1 MLFNSHVFIFLFLPV
16 TLYVFYFLGGKYN
29 HRLAIAWLVA
39 ASLFYYAWWN
49 PAYVSLIIISMLF
62 NYGVGLLLSSNEKN
76 RKSLLTLG
84 VLANLALLAYFKYTN
99 FFLDIVSDI
108 TGDAWQIEDILLP
121 LAISFFTF
129 QQIAYLVDSYQK
141 KTREYDFLN
150 YALFVTFFPQL
161 IAGPIVHHREMLSQ
175 FARNETFIY
184 RVGNMEMGVA
194 IFCIG
199 LFKKVVIADNIARY
213 STPLFGAAFQENT
226 FSMVDAWIGATA
238 YTFQLYFDFSG
249 YSDMAIGI
257 GLMFGIRLP
266 VNFLSPYKAYSI
278 IEFWSS
284 WHITLSR
291 FLRDY
296 LYIPLGGNRHGNLKR
311 YRNLMLTMLLGGLW
325 HGAGWTF
332 IIWGGLHGSYL
343 LINHAWRS
351 FLQMRRSS
359 KLVHAWFYKVFSR
372 VITMLAII
380 VAWVFFRAENLDSA
394 LLILSTMF
402 GLADEQII
410 QATLFQGTALK
421 AMNILLVL
429 LFIVWVLPNTSRWA
443 GYALENRKGM
453 DVDAI
458 QQPGLLGRNLTF
470 KANKTWAAVISILF
484 VIAILNLTQVSEF
497 IYFNF

>member
-16 TLYVFYFLGGKYN
+16 AVYVYYSLGRKYN
-29 HRLAIAWLVA
+29 HRLAVSWLVA

-62 NYGVGLLLSSNEKN
+62 NYSVGISLSSNKGN
-76 RKSLLTLG
+76 KKTLLAFG
-84 VLANLALLAYFKYTN
+84 VLCNLALLAYYKYTN
-99 FFLDIVSDI
+99 FFVDTLNDL
-108 TGDAWQIEDILLP
+108 TGSSYQISDILLP

-150 YALFVTFFPQL
+150 YSLFVTFFPQL

-175 FARNETFIY
+175 FAKDETFVFKQSNLEI
-184 RVGNMEMGVA
+184 GIA
-194 IFCIG
+194 IFCMG

-213 STPLFGAAFQENT
+213 STPLFTAAFEGNV
-226 FSMVDAWIGATA
+226 FSMVDAWIGAFA

-266 VNFLSPYKAYSI
+266 INFLSPYKATSI
-278 IEFWSS
+278 IEFWSR

-296 LYIPLGGNRHGNLKR
+296 LYIPLGGNRLGNLKR
-311 YRNLMLTMLLGGLW
+311 YRNLMITMLLGGLW

-332 IIWGGLHGSYL
+332 IIWGGLHGLYL
-343 LINHAWRS
+343 LVNHAWRIMS
-351 FLQMRRSS
+351 VSIGRDISS
-359 KLVHAWFYKVFSR
+359 ASRTYLFASR
-372 VITMLAII
+372 VITFFVVLL
-380 VAWVFFRAENLDSA
+380 AWVFFRAENFDSA
-394 LLILSTMF
+394 MLILSTMF
-402 GLADEQII
+402 GLADTNLIV
-410 QATLFQGTALK
+410 AYLFEGVAIR
-421 AMNILLVL
+421 AAAISLLL
-429 LFIVWVLPNTSRWA
+429 LIIVWCLPSTTEWA
-443 GYALENRKGM
+443 GYTIDSKNELSDEKGCM
-453 DVDAI
+453 
-458 QQPGLLGRNLTF
+458 GKYLSF
-470 KANKTWAAVISILF
+470 KANKVWAVIVSILF
-484 VIAILNLTQVSEF
+484 IVAVLNLTRVSEF